1 MNDSSDSSRPESPA
15 SGSISSSSPEDQAAD
30 QTAGE
35 ATDRE
40 LEQGSKQTPAAWA
53 RPAPRP
59 IGWGLA
65 LIGGGVL
72 WLLHLAGVTIVWEVV
87 LPVIVVAIGLALV
100 AGGRHVAQSGL
111 IGLGVVLTVVAVVL
125 SMTPMQVSLT
135 AGDRNYTVTE
145 FAELESSYSLGA
157 GTLTL
162 DLRDLELPDGTT
174 ELAASVSMGELVVLV
189 PEGVSVTGTGHTM
202 AGEVVA
208 FGRTTAGVS
217 PRRTLTEAGADG
229 GPVLDLQLRTIF
241 GRIEVTR

>member
-1 MNDSSDSSRPESPA
+1 MSDSTDPSRTEPPA
-15 SGSISSSSPEDQAAD
+15 SGTVRSPSSDER
-30 QTAGE
+30 
-35 ATDRE
+35 ATGRAPDEIFER
-40 LEQGSKQTPAAWA
+40 TPAARS

-72 WLLHLAGVTIVWEVV
+72 WLLHLVGVTIVWEVV
-87 LPVIVVAIGLALV
+87 LPIIVVAIGLVLL

-111 IGLGVVLTVVAVVL
+111 IGLGVVLTVTAVVI
-125 SMTPMQVSLT
+125 SMSPTQVSLT
-135 AGDRNYTVTE
+135 AGDRTYEVTE

-162 DLRDLELPDGTT
+162 DLRDLELPEGTT
-174 ELAASVSMGELVVLV
+174 ELAASVSMGELVVRV
-189 PEGVSVTGTGHTM
+189 PADVTVTGTGHTM

-208 FGRTTAGVS
+208 FGRTTSGVS
-217 PRRTLTEAGADG
+217 PRGALTEAGADG
-229 GPVLDLQLRTIF
+229 GPVLDLQLRTVF

>member
-1 MNDSSDSSRPESPA
+1 MSESTNASHTEPPA
-15 SGSISSSSPEDQAAD
+15 GGSTSSPSPDEQ
-30 QTAGE
+30 
-35 ATDRE
+35 ATDRATDAVAG
-40 LEQGSKQTPAAWA
+40 QSPTTPAA
-53 RPAPRP
+53 RSLHAPRP

-72 WLLHLAGVTIVWEVV
+72 WLLHLVGVTIVWEVV
-87 LPVIVVAIGLALV
+87 LPVVIVAIGLALV

-111 IGLGVVLTVVAVVL
+111 IGLGVVLTVIAVVL

-135 AGDRNYTVTE
+135 AGDRNYTVTDL
-145 FAELESSYSLGA
+145 AELESSYSLGA
-157 GTLTL
+157 GTLTI
-162 DLRDLELPDGTT
+162 DLRDLELAEGTT

-189 PEGVSVTGTGHTM
+189 PADVTITGTGHTM

-217 PRRTLTEAGADG
+217 PRRSLAEAGADG
-229 GPVLDLQLRTIF
+229 GPVLDLQLRTVF